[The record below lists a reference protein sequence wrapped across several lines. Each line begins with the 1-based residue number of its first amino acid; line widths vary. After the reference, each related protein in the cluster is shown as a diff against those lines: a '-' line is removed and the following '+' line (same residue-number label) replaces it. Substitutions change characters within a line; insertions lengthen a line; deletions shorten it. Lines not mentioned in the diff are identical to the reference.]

1 MKKCNQCGKELP
13 DTWCSDICLECS
25 EANVRKIF
33 KEHPDVK
40 ECFKQTIQDLKDELE
55 DFELQRLWSGRN

>member
-13 DTWCSDICLECS
+13 ETWSTDICLECS
-25 EANVRKIF
+25 EENVRKIF

-40 ECFKQTIQDLKDELE
+40 ECFKETIETLKQELE
-55 DFELQRLWSGRN
+55 EERFLRLWNKQ

>member
-33 KEHPDVK
+33 KEHPEVK
-40 ECFKQTIQDLKDELE
+40 ECFKKTIEGLKQELE
-55 DFELQRLWSGRN
+55 EERFLRLWNKQ